1 MAPTTPCNCSLD
13 LDIDLARGVQQLLF
27 PKSSPVCSWCC
38 IGVKNRMAKGVGGDF
53 FDFITL
59 PDGCQMVFV
68 GDVTGHGLQ
77 AAVVMALLYGYL
89 HRAALEDCDP
99 LRVALEVNDFLRSF
113 ADRSRRLD
121 HFFSTT
127 LFCSI
132 INPETLQMQY
142 LNAGHVPPL
151 VRRGND
157 LVELASTGP
166 PLGFFA
172 TPELEVR
179 KFRLERHDRLL
190 LYTDGIIE
198 AFNQQGQAFGRQRL
212 GELVLASAGDH
223 LEFLEAIHAALAA
236 FGASDPPE
244 DDCTAIAID
253 FDSWQG
259 SQHA

>member
-1 MAPTTPCNCSLD
+1 MERPPSNNSFD

-27 PKSSPVCSWCC
+27 PKSSPVCNWCC

-89 HRAALEDCDP
+89 HRAAVEDCDP
-99 LRVALEVNDFLRSF
+99 LRVALEVNEFLRSF

-127 LFCSI
+127 LFCSV
-132 INPETLQMQY
+132 INPDTLQMHY

-151 VRRGND
+151 VRSGRG
-157 LVELASTGP
+157 LLELPSTGP

-172 TPELEVR
+172 HPELEVKR
-179 KFRLERHDRLL
+179 FDFERHDRLL
-190 LYTDGIIE
+190 LYTDGIVE
-198 AFNQQGQAFGRQRL
+198 AFNQQGVAFGRQRL
-212 GELVLASAGDH
+212 GELVLQQQGDH
-223 LEFLEAIHAALAA
+223 LELLDAIHDRLRA
-236 FGASDPPE
+236 FGASDPPQ

-253 FDSWQG
+253 FNGWTG
-259 SQHA
+259 REHA